1 MTNKMTKK
9 FFSWLSF
16 DPVLKRLFKYALP
29 YKGKMLLACLYMVGA
44 ASMSS
49 LTATLLGK
57 LTDAGFYE
65 QEAWVIV
72 AASAAL
78 IGVTLLYAVSTVMS
92 TYMLTKISQE
102 MLVTLRMELFANI
115 LRLPFP
121 AYLANSTGLVTS
133 KFVNEANI
141 ALGGAVSAAVVLV
154 RDSLQVFALF
164 GVLLWQNWKLT
175 LVACIVGPIAG
186 VILRT
191 ISKRV
196 KRIVRA
202 SQEAIAAVLSRV
214 SESYEA
220 ERLVKV
226 SNTYD
231 FEMSRFSP
239 INEKIRSLALKK
251 QVMQGLGT
259 PVTQIITMTGVAV
272 VVAFALFEAQR
283 GALTIGEFITFLSAM
298 LLLMP
303 PLQHLAGLNS
313 TFASISVA
321 GKSIFEL
328 LDMEQEKDTGTHV
341 LERAKGDVAFENV
354 RLRYPGQEIEALKGI
369 SLQIKPGE
377 HVAFV
382 GLSGSG
388 KTTLMNTVPRFWEV
402 TDGRVLIDGHDVRDL
417 TLTSLRS
424 QIAIV
429 TQNVTLFDATIRE
442 NIAYGKPDATD
453 EEIQKAVEA
462 AALTEFIASL
472 PQGLNTRV
480 GEAGGLLS
488 GGQKQRVSI
497 ARAFLK
503 NAPIL
508 ILDEATSAL
517 DSASE
522 HQIKLA
528 IDELM
533 EGRTCLIVAHRLS
546 TIDNADRI
554 VVMSHGEIVESGAP
568 QALLEK
574 GGAYADLYNLQMR
587 SGTHA

>member
-1 MTNKMTKK
+1 MSFNLS
-9 FFSWLSF
+9 SWLRF

-29 YKGKMLLACLYMVGA
+29 YKGQMVLACIYMVGA

-57 LTDAGFYE
+57 LTDAGFYQ

-72 AASAAL
+72 AAPAAL

-92 TYMLTKISQE
+92 TYMLTKISQS
-102 MLVTLRMELFANI
+102 MLVTLRMELFANV

-121 AYLANSTGLVTS
+121 AYLANSTGLVSS

-141 ALGGAVSAAVVLV
+141 ALGGAVSAAVVLI
-154 RDSLQVFALF
+154 RDSLQVIALF

-175 LVACIVGPIAG
+175 LIACIVGPIAG

-231 FEMSRFSP
+231 FEMARFSP
-239 INEKIRSLALKK
+239 INEKIRHLALKK

-259 PVTQIITMTGVAV
+259 PVTQIVTMMGVAV

-321 GKSIFEL
+321 GKSIFDL

-341 LERAKGDVAFENV
+341 LENSKGAVVFENV
-354 RLRYPGQEIEALKGI
+354 RLRYPGQEMEALKAI
-369 SLQIKPGE
+369 SISIAPGE

-402 TDGRVLIDGHDVRDL
+402 TDGAVRIDGYDVRDC
-417 TLTSLRS
+417 TLSSLRS

-429 TQNVTLFDATIRE
+429 SQNVTLFDATIRE
-442 NIAYGKPDATD
+442 NIAYGKPEASD
-453 EEIQKAVEA
+453 EEIAKAVRA
-462 AALTEFIASL
+462 AALTDFIASL
-472 PQGLNTRV
+472 PEGLNTRV
-480 GEAGGLLS
+480 GEAGNLLS

-533 EGRTCLIVAHRLS
+533 QGRTCLIVAHRLS

-554 VVMSHGEIVESGAP
+554 VVMSKGEVVESGTP
-568 QALLEK
+568 KELLDK

-587 SGTHA
+587 SGQNA

>member
-1 MTNKMTKK
+1 MSFNLS
-9 FFSWLSF
+9 SWLRF

-29 YKGKMLLACLYMVGA
+29 YKGQMVLVCIYMVGA

-57 LTDAGFYE
+57 LTDAGFYQ

-72 AASAAL
+72 AAPAAL

-92 TYMLTKISQE
+92 TYMLTKISQS
-102 MLVTLRMELFANI
+102 MLVTLRMELFANV

-121 AYLANSTGLVTS
+121 AYLANSTGLVSS

-141 ALGGAVSAAVVLV
+141 ALGGAVSAAVVLI
-154 RDSLQVFALF
+154 RDSLQVIALF

-175 LVACIVGPIAG
+175 LIACIVGPIAG

-231 FEMSRFSP
+231 FEMARFSP
-239 INEKIRSLALKK
+239 INEKIRHLALKK

-259 PVTQIITMTGVAV
+259 PVTQIVTMMGVAV

-321 GKSIFEL
+321 GKSIFDL

-341 LERAKGDVAFENV
+341 LENSKGAVVFENV
-354 RLRYPGQEIEALKGI
+354 RLRYPGQEMEALKAI
-369 SLQIKPGE
+369 SISIAPGE

-402 TDGRVLIDGHDVRDL
+402 TDGAVRIDGYDVRDC
-417 TLTSLRS
+417 TLSSLRS

-429 TQNVTLFDATIRE
+429 SQNVTLFDATIRE
-442 NIAYGKPDATD
+442 NIAYGKPEASD
-453 EEIQKAVEA
+453 EEIAKAVRA
-462 AALTEFIASL
+462 AALTDFIASL
-472 PQGLNTRV
+472 PEGLNTRV
-480 GEAGGLLS
+480 GEAGNLLS

-517 DSASE
+517 DSESE

-533 EGRTCLIVAHRLS
+533 QGRTCLIVAHRLS

-554 VVMSHGEIVESGAP
+554 VVMSKGEVVESGTP
-568 QALLEK
+568 KELLDK

-587 SGTHA
+587 SGQNA

>member
-1 MTNKMTKK
+1 MSFNLS
-9 FFSWLSF
+9 SWLRF

-29 YKGKMLLACLYMVGA
+29 YKGQMVLACIYMVGA

-57 LTDAGFYE
+57 LTDAGFYQ

-72 AASAAL
+72 AAPAAL

-92 TYMLTKISQE
+92 TYMLTKISQS
-102 MLVTLRMELFANI
+102 MLVTLRMELFANV

-121 AYLANSTGLVTS
+121 AYLANSTGLVSS

-141 ALGGAVSAAVVLV
+141 ALGGAVSAAVVLI
-154 RDSLQVFALF
+154 RDSLQVIALF

-175 LVACIVGPIAG
+175 LIACIVGPIAG

-231 FEMSRFSP
+231 FEMARFSP
-239 INEKIRSLALKK
+239 INEKIRHLALKK

-259 PVTQIITMTGVAV
+259 PVTQIVTMMGVAV

-321 GKSIFEL
+321 GKSIFDL

-341 LERAKGDVAFENV
+341 LENSKGAVVFENV
-354 RLRYPGQEIEALKGI
+354 RLRYPGQEMEALKAI
-369 SLQIKPGE
+369 SISIAPGE

-402 TDGRVLIDGHDVRDL
+402 TDGAVRIDGYDVRDC
-417 TLTSLRS
+417 TLSSLRS

-429 TQNVTLFDATIRE
+429 SQNETLFDATIRE
-442 NIAYGKPDATD
+442 NIAYGKPEASD
-453 EEIQKAVEA
+453 EEIAKAVRA
-462 AALTEFIASL
+462 AALTDFIASL
-472 PQGLNTRV
+472 PEGLNTRV
-480 GEAGGLLS
+480 GEAGNLLS

-517 DSASE
+517 DSESE

-533 EGRTCLIVAHRLS
+533 QGRTCLIVAHRLS

-554 VVMSHGEIVESGAP
+554 VVMSKGEVVESGTP
-568 QALLEK
+568 KELLDK

-587 SGTHA
+587 SGQNA

>member
-1 MTNKMTKK
+1 MSFNLS
-9 FFSWLSF
+9 SWLRF

-29 YKGKMLLACLYMVGA
+29 YKGQMVLACIYMVGA

-57 LTDAGFYE
+57 LTDAGFYQ

-72 AASAAL
+72 AAPAAL

-92 TYMLTKISQE
+92 TYMLTKISQS
-102 MLVTLRMELFANI
+102 MLVTLRMELFANV

-121 AYLANSTGLVTS
+121 AYLANSTSLVSS

-141 ALGGAVSAAVVLV
+141 ALGGAVSAAVVLI
-154 RDSLQVFALF
+154 RDSLQVIALF

-175 LVACIVGPIAG
+175 LIACIVGPIAG

-231 FEMSRFSP
+231 FEMARFSP
-239 INEKIRSLALKK
+239 INEKIRHLALKK

-259 PVTQIITMTGVAV
+259 PVTQIVTMMGVAV

-321 GKSIFEL
+321 GKSIFDL

-341 LERAKGDVAFENV
+341 LENSKGAVVFENV
-354 RLRYPGQEIEALKGI
+354 RLRYPGQEMEALKAI
-369 SLQIKPGE
+369 SISIAPGE

-402 TDGRVLIDGHDVRDL
+402 TDGAVRIDGYDVRDC
-417 TLTSLRS
+417 TLSSLRS

-429 TQNVTLFDATIRE
+429 SQNVTLFDATIRE
-442 NIAYGKPDATD
+442 NIAYGKPEASD
-453 EEIQKAVEA
+453 EEIAKAVRA
-462 AALTEFIASL
+462 AALTDFIASL
-472 PQGLNTRV
+472 PEGLNTRV
-480 GEAGGLLS
+480 GEAGNLLS

-517 DSASE
+517 DSESE

-533 EGRTCLIVAHRLS
+533 QGRTCLIVAHRLS

-554 VVMSHGEIVESGAP
+554 VVMSKGEVVESGTP
-568 QALLEK
+568 KELLDK

-587 SGTHA
+587 SGQNA

>member
-1 MTNKMTKK
+1 MSFNLS
-9 FFSWLSF
+9 SWLRF

-29 YKGKMLLACLYMVGA
+29 YKGQMVLACIYMVGA

-57 LTDAGFYE
+57 LTDAGFYQ

-72 AASAAL
+72 AAPAAL

-92 TYMLTKISQE
+92 TYMLTKISQS
-102 MLVTLRMELFANI
+102 MLVTLRMELFANV

-121 AYLANSTGLVTS
+121 AYLANSTGLVSS

-141 ALGGAVSAAVVLV
+141 ALGGAVSAAVVLI
-154 RDSLQVFALF
+154 RDSLQVIALF

-175 LVACIVGPIAG
+175 LIACIVGPIAG

-231 FEMSRFSP
+231 FEMARFSP
-239 INEKIRSLALKK
+239 INEKIRHLALKK

-259 PVTQIITMTGVAV
+259 PVTQIVTMMGVAV

-321 GKSIFEL
+321 GKSIFDL

-341 LERAKGDVAFENV
+341 LENSKGAVVFENV
-354 RLRYPGQEIEALKGI
+354 RLRYPGQEMEALKAI
-369 SLQIKPGE
+369 SISIAPGE

-402 TDGRVLIDGHDVRDL
+402 TDGAVRIDGYDVRDC
-417 TLTSLRS
+417 TLSSLRS

-429 TQNVTLFDATIRE
+429 SQNVTLFDASIRE
-442 NIAYGKPDATD
+442 NIAYGKPEASD
-453 EEIQKAVEA
+453 EEIAKAVRA
-462 AALTEFIASL
+462 AALTDFIASL
-472 PQGLNTRV
+472 PEGLNTRV
-480 GEAGGLLS
+480 GEAGNLLS

-517 DSASE
+517 DSESE

-533 EGRTCLIVAHRLS
+533 QGRTCLIVAHRLS

-554 VVMSHGEIVESGAP
+554 VVMSKGEVVESGTP
-568 QALLEK
+568 KELLDK

-587 SGTHA
+587 SGQNA

>member
-1 MTNKMTKK
+1 MSFNLS
-9 FFSWLSF
+9 SWLRF

-29 YKGKMLLACLYMVGA
+29 YKGQMVLACIYMVGA

-57 LTDAGFYE
+57 LTDAGFYQ

-72 AASAAL
+72 AAPAAL

-92 TYMLTKISQE
+92 TYMLTKISQS
-102 MLVTLRMELFANI
+102 MLVTLRMELFANV

-121 AYLANSTGLVTS
+121 AYLANSTGLVSS

-141 ALGGAVSAAVVLV
+141 ALGGAVSAAVVLI
-154 RDSLQVFALF
+154 RDSLQVIALF

-175 LVACIVGPIAG
+175 LIACIVGPIAG

-231 FEMSRFSP
+231 FEMARFSP
-239 INEKIRSLALKK
+239 INEKIRHLALKK

-259 PVTQIITMTGVAV
+259 PVTQIVTMMGVAV

-321 GKSIFEL
+321 GKSIFDL

-341 LERAKGDVAFENV
+341 LENSKGAVVFENV
-354 RLRYPGQEIEALKGI
+354 RLRYPGQEMEALKAI
-369 SLQIKPGE
+369 SISIAPGE

-402 TDGRVLIDGHDVRDL
+402 TDGAVRIDGYDVRDC
-417 TLTSLRS
+417 TLSSLRS

-442 NIAYGKPDATD
+442 NIAYGKPEASD
-453 EEIQKAVEA
+453 EEIAKAVRA
-462 AALTEFIASL
+462 AALTDFIASL
-472 PQGLNTRV
+472 PEGLNTRV
-480 GEAGGLLS
+480 GEAGNLLS

-517 DSASE
+517 DSESE

-533 EGRTCLIVAHRLS
+533 QGRTCLIVAHRLS

-554 VVMSHGEIVESGAP
+554 VVMSKGEVVESGTP
-568 QALLEK
+568 KELLDK

-587 SGTHA
+587 SGQNA

>member
-1 MTNKMTKK
+1 MSFNLS
-9 FFSWLSF
+9 SWLRF

-29 YKGKMLLACLYMVGA
+29 YKGQMVLACIYMVGA

-57 LTDAGFYE
+57 LTDAGFYQ

-72 AASAAL
+72 AAPVAL

-92 TYMLTKISQE
+92 TYMLTKISQS
-102 MLVTLRMELFANI
+102 MLVTLRMELFANV

-121 AYLANSTGLVTS
+121 AYLANSTGLVSS

-141 ALGGAVSAAVVLV
+141 ALGGAVSAAVVLI
-154 RDSLQVFALF
+154 RDSLQVIALF

-175 LVACIVGPIAG
+175 LIACIVGPIAG

-231 FEMSRFSP
+231 FEMARFSP
-239 INEKIRSLALKK
+239 INEKIRHLALKK

-259 PVTQIITMTGVAV
+259 PVTQIVTMMGVAV

-321 GKSIFEL
+321 GKSIFDL

-341 LERAKGDVAFENV
+341 LENSKGAVVFENV
-354 RLRYPGQEIEALKGI
+354 RLRYPGQEMEALKAI
-369 SLQIKPGE
+369 SISIAPGE

-402 TDGRVLIDGHDVRDL
+402 TDGAVRIDGYDVRDC
-417 TLTSLRS
+417 TLSSLRS

-429 TQNVTLFDATIRE
+429 SQNVTLFDATIRE
-442 NIAYGKPDATD
+442 NIAYGKPEASD
-453 EEIQKAVEA
+453 EEIAKAVRA
-462 AALTEFIASL
+462 AALTDFIASL
-472 PQGLNTRV
+472 PEGLNTRV
-480 GEAGGLLS
+480 GEAGNLLS

-517 DSASE
+517 DSESE

-533 EGRTCLIVAHRLS
+533 QGRTCLIVAHRLS

-554 VVMSHGEIVESGAP
+554 VVMSKGEVVESGTP
-568 QALLEK
+568 KELLDK

-587 SGTHA
+587 SGQNA

>member
-1 MTNKMTKK
+1 MTHKL
-9 FFSWLSF
+9 FSWLSF

-29 YKGKMLLACLYMVGA
+29 YKGKMVLACLYMVGA

-72 AASAAL
+72 AAPAAL

-92 TYMLTKISQE
+92 TYMLTKISQS

-121 AYLANSTGLVTS
+121 AYLANSTGLVSS

-202 SQEAIAAVLSRV
+202 SQEAIASVLSRV

-231 FEMSRFSP
+231 FEMARFSP
-239 INEKIRSLALKK
+239 INERIRSLALKK

-341 LERAKGDVAFENV
+341 LEKARGEVAFENV

-369 SLQIKPGE
+369 TLQIAPGE

-388 KTTLMNTVPRFWEV
+388 KTTLMNTVPRFWEA
-402 TDGRVLIDGHDVRDL
+402 TDGRVLIDGHDVKDL
-417 TLTSLRS
+417 TLASLRS

-442 NIAYGKPDATD
+442 NIAYGKPEATD
-453 EEIQKAVEA
+453 EEIEKAVAA
-462 AALTEFIASL
+462 AALTDFIASL
-472 PQGLNTRV
+472 PDGLNTRV

-533 EGRTCLIVAHRLS
+533 KGRTCLIVAHRLS

-554 VVMSHGEIVESGAP
+554 VVMSHGEIVETGSP
-568 QALLEK
+568 KSLLEK

-587 SGTHA
+587 SGSQV

>member
-1 MTNKMTKK
+1 MTKK

-72 AASAAL
+72 AAPAAL

-92 TYMLTKISQE
+92 TYMLTKISQG

>member
-1 MTNKMTKK
+1 MSFNLS
-9 FFSWLSF
+9 SWLRF

-29 YKGKMLLACLYMVGA
+29 YKGQMVLACIYMVGA

-57 LTDAGFYE
+57 LTDAGFYQ

-72 AASAAL
+72 AAPAAL

-92 TYMLTKISQE
+92 TYMLTKISQS

-115 LRLPFP
+115 LRFPFP
-121 AYLANSTGLVTS
+121 AYLANSTGLVSS

-141 ALGGAVSAAVVLV
+141 ALGGAVSAAVVLI
-154 RDSLQVFALF
+154 RDSLQVIALF

-175 LVACIVGPIAG
+175 LIACIVGPIAG

-231 FEMSRFSP
+231 FEMARFSP
-239 INEKIRSLALKK
+239 INEKIRHLALKK

-259 PVTQIITMTGVAV
+259 PVTQIVTMMGVAV

-321 GKSIFEL
+321 GKSIFDL

-341 LERAKGDVAFENV
+341 LENSKGAVVFENV
-354 RLRYPGQEIEALKGI
+354 RLRYPGQEMEALKAI
-369 SLQIKPGE
+369 SISIAPGE

-402 TDGRVLIDGHDVRDL
+402 TDGAVRIDGYDVRDC
-417 TLTSLRS
+417 TLSSLRS

-429 TQNVTLFDATIRE
+429 SQNVTLFDATIRE
-442 NIAYGKPDATD
+442 NIAYGKPEASD
-453 EEIQKAVEA
+453 EEIAKAVRA
-462 AALTEFIASL
+462 AALTDFIASL
-472 PQGLNTRV
+472 PEGLNTRV
-480 GEAGGLLS
+480 GEAGNLLS

-517 DSASE
+517 DSESE

-533 EGRTCLIVAHRLS
+533 QGRTCLIVAHRLS

-554 VVMSHGEIVESGAP
+554 VVMSKGEVVESGTP
-568 QALLEK
+568 KELLDK

-587 SGTHA
+587 SGQNA

>member
-72 AASAAL
+72 AAPAAL

-92 TYMLTKISQE
+92 TYMLTKISQG

>member
-1 MTNKMTKK
+1 MSLNLS
-9 FFSWLSF
+9 SWLRF
-16 DPVLKRLFKYALP
+16 DPVLKRLFKYAIP
-29 YKGKMLLACLYMVGA
+29 YKGKMVLACIYMVGA

-57 LTDAGFYE
+57 LTDAGFYQ

-72 AASAAL
+72 AAPAAL

-92 TYMLTKISQE
+92 TYMLTKISQS
-102 MLVTLRMELFANI
+102 MLVTLRMELFSNI

-121 AYLANSTGLVTS
+121 AYLANSTGLVSS

-175 LVACIVGPIAG
+175 LIACIVGPIAG

-202 SQEAIAAVLSRV
+202 SQKAIAAVLSRV

-231 FEMSRFSP
+231 FELARFSP
-239 INEKIRSLALKK
+239 INEKIRHLALKK

-259 PVTQIITMTGVAV
+259 PVTQIITMMGVAV

-321 GKSIFEL
+321 GKSIFDL

-341 LERAKGDVAFENV
+341 LDNARGEVVFDNV
-354 RLRYPGQEIEALKGI
+354 RLRYPGQEMEALKGI
-369 SLQIKPGE
+369 NLSIAPGE

-402 TDGRVLIDGHDVRDL
+402 TDGAVRIDGHDVRNC
-417 TLTSLRS
+417 TLESLRN

-429 TQNVTLFDATIRE
+429 SQNVTLFDASIRE
-442 NIAYGKPDATD
+442 NIAYGKPDASD
-453 EEIQKAVEA
+453 EDIEKAVKA
-462 AALTEFIASL
+462 AALTDFIASL
-472 PQGLNTRV
+472 PEGLNTRV
-480 GEAGGLLS
+480 GEAGNLLS

-517 DSASE
+517 DSESE

-533 EGRTCLIVAHRLS
+533 QGRTCLIVAHRLS

-554 VVMSHGEIVESGAP
+554 VVMSHGEVVESGTP
-568 QALLEK
+568 KELLDK
-574 GGAYADLYNLQMR
+574 DGAYADLYNLQMR
-587 SGTHA
+587 SGQNA